1 MQNTGSIPTKDARA
15 LFFIRRSIRPV
26 VRCHVPVNSGACR

>member
-1 MQNTGSIPTKDARA
+1 MRNASSIPTTDARA

-26 VRCHVPVNSGACR
+26 VHCRVRSK